1 MDNKLIMSVSPH
13 IRKGE
18 SVTKTMSEVIIG
30 LIPALVAAVYFF
42 GPRALTLTLVS
53 VIACVLSEYIWNKII
68 KKDNTITDLSAVV
81 TGMLIA
87 FCLPATVPYY
97 MVIVGDVFAIIVV
110 KGFFGGLGKNIVN
123 PALAARAFML
133 ASWPVE
139 MTTFVSPHTSLKLFG
154 KAVDTVSSAT
164 PLSVIKGTGDVFNAE
179 YFDLLFGNVPG
190 CIGEISAVC
199 ILLGGLYL
207 LFNKIITWHIPVTYI
222 LTVGI
227 FAVIFG
233 DKADMANIFVYNILS
248 GGVLLAAFFMAT
260 DYVTSPVTKK
270 GEIIFAIGAGFITE
284 VIRVYGGYPEG
295 VTYAILIM
303 NICVPF
309 IDKYTA
315 PRVFG
320 EVKKNGK

>member
-1 MDNKLIMSVSPH
+1 MENKLLMSVSPH

-18 SVTKTMSEVIIG
+18 SVSKTMSEVIIG

-42 GPRALTLTLVS
+42 GPRALMLTLVS

-68 KKDNTITDLSAVV
+68 KKEQTVTDLSAVV
-81 TGMLIA
+81 TGILIA
-87 FCLPATVPYY
+87 FCLPVTVPYY

-139 MTTFVSPHTSLKLFG
+139 MTSFVLPRTPINLFG
-154 KAVDTVSSAT
+154 KTIDAVSSAT
-164 PLSVIKGTGDVFNAE
+164 PLSVIKGTEDVFEASF
-179 YFDLLFGNVPG
+179 FDLIFGNVPG

-207 LFNKIITWHIPVTYI
+207 LFNRIITWHIPVTYI

-233 DKADMANIFVYNILS
+233 DKSDMANVFLYNILS

-270 GEIIFAIGAGFITE
+270 GEIVFAIGAGFITE

-309 IDKYTA
+309 IDKYTTPKA
-315 PRVFG
+315 FG

>member
-1 MDNKLIMSVSPH
+1 MENKLIMSVSPH

-18 SVTKTMSEVIIG
+18 SVSKTMSEVIIG

-42 GPRALTLTLVS
+42 GIRALMLTVVS
-53 VIACVLSEYIWNKII
+53 VIGCVLSEYIWNKLI
-68 KKDNTITDLSAVV
+68 KKEQTITDLSAVV
-81 TGMLIA
+81 TGILIA
-87 FCLPATVPYY
+87 FCLPVTVPYY

-123 PALAARAFML
+123 PALAARAFLL

-139 MTTFVSPHTSLKLFG
+139 MTNFVLPRTPLNVFG
-154 KAVDTVSSAT
+154 KTIDAVTSAT
-164 PLSVIKGTGDVFNAE
+164 PLSVIKGTEGVFKAD

-190 CIGEISAVC
+190 CVGEISAVC

-207 LFNKIITWHIPVTYI
+207 LFTKIITWHIPVSYI
-222 LTVGI
+222 LSVGV
-227 FAVIFG
+227 FAVLFG
-233 DKADMANIFVYNILS
+233 DKSDMANVFLYSILS

-260 DYVTSPVTKK
+260 DYVTSPITKK

-295 VTYAILIM
+295 VTYAVLIM

-309 IDKYTA
+309 IDKYTT
-315 PRVFG
+315 PRAFG

>member
-30 LIPALVAAVYFF
+30 LIPSLVAAVYFF

-154 KAVDTVSSAT
+154 KTVDTVSSAT

-233 DKADMANIFVYNILS
+233 DKADMANVFVYNILS